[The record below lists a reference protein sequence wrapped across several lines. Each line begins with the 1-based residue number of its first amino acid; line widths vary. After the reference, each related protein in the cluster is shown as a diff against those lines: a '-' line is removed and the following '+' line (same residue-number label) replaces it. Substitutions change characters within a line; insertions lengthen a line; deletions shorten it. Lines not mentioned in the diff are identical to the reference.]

1 MLAEIRRTSVFP
13 GDPGGYRQFMELT
26 HDIFDKGFTEL
37 ATRPFLDPLDMA
49 RIVPD
54 MLRLQSYRSV
64 YGLVS
69 RYLRDERLR
78 QALSFHP
85 LLVGGNP
92 LDTTSIYT
100 LIQHLE
106 REWGVWFAMGGTG
119 AIIDALVRLLRELG
133 GELRLDSAVERIDVA
148 RGRANGVVLAGG
160 DYVPADIVI
169 SNADVATTWKQLIPP
184 AVSRGMLTRRL
195 DWMRYS
201 MSLVVIYFG
210 TNRTYRDDP
219 TNRLAHH
226 NIILGPR
233 YEELLRDIFQRKL
246 LAEDFSLYLHMPTLS
261 DPSLAPPGCETFYVL
276 SPVPHLGAAV
286 DWEQEGPRYRDS
298 IVNFLEERYLPG
310 LSEAIVTER
319 MIDPRHFHDVLGSHL
334 GSAFSFEPVLT
345 QSAWFRQHNRADE
358 IDNLYFVGA
367 GTHPGAGVPGV
378 LCSAAIVDALLGT

>member
-13 GDPGGYRQFMELT
+13 GDPGGYRQLMELT

-37 ATRPFLDPLDMA
+37 ATRPFLDPRDMA

-69 RYLRDERLR
+69 RYLQDERLR
-78 QALSFHP
+78 QVLSFHP

-92 LDTTSIYT
+92 LDTTSIYA

-148 RGRANGVVLAGG
+148 RGRAIGVVLAGG

-169 SNADVATTWKQLIPP
+169 SNADVATTWKKLIPP

-219 TNRLAHH
+219 ANRLAHH

-246 LAEDFSLYLHMPTLS
+246 LAEDFSLYLHMPTLYRS
-261 DPSLAPPGCETFYVL
+261 VSGASWLRSVL
-276 SPVPHLGAAV
+276 RPVPGTSPGSSHRLGAGRPAL
-286 DWEQEGPRYRDS
+286 PRLDRQFS
-298 IVNFLEERYLPG
+298 RR
-310 LSEAIVTER
+310 AI
-319 MIDPRHFHDVLGSHL
+319 PAWALGGHRH
-334 GSAFSFEPVLT
+334 
-345 QSAWFRQHNRADE
+345 
-358 IDNLYFVGA
+358 
-367 GTHPGAGVPGV
+367 GTHDRSAPLPRRAGEPPWFGV
-378 LCSAAIVDALLGT
+378 LL